1 MKKSSSNFKMFKV
14 FLLLFYI
21 SYGKLELA
29 SAESMC
35 LKAKG
40 GLLPLK
46 EVEYFSLSSSAKAI
60 EDWPLPYSN
69 YNLSFFIKNN

>member
-1 MKKSSSNFKMFKV
+1 MKKSSSNFKMFKN

-29 SAESMC
+29 SAESKC
-35 LKAKG
+35 HGVKG

-60 EDWPLPYSN
+60 EDWFLPYSN
-69 YNLSFFIKNN
+69 YNLLFY

>member
-1 MKKSSSNFKMFKV
+1 MKKCSSNFKMFKV

-40 GLLPLK
+40 LLPLK

-60 EDWPLPYSN
+60 EDWFLPYSN
-69 YNLSFFIKNN
+69 YNLLFY